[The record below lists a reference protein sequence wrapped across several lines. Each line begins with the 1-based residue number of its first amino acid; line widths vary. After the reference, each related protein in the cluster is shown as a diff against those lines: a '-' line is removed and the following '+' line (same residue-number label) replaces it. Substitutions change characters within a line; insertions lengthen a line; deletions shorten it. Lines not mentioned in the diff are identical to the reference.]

1 VDCETGKPLG
11 AFFSGLVP
19 GRTYRCE
26 RRWMLKQ
33 SYNLLKTFGTR
44 EEAQETYDSLL
55 RKLAEVNTVIEI

>member
-1 VDCETGKPLG
+1 MDCETGKPLG

-33 SYNLLKTFGTR
+33 SYNLLKTFVTR